1 MSYIISQVL
10 FWLVPISAV
19 VFFVVSLCM
28 YLSAKRKN
36 KREAGS
42 VPENVLKARK
52 ITLIVSSVVFGLLL
66 AAACGYG
73 TFFTY
78 RNSFV
83 EYEYA
88 FTNGELDID
97 KITAKS
103 TKLERINVNF

>member
-52 ITLIVSSVVFGLLL
+52 IALIVSSVVFGLLL
-66 AAACGYG
+66 AAVIALALLLYMAIA
-73 TFFTY
+73 Y
-78 RNSFV
+78 M
-83 EYEYA
+83 
-88 FTNGELDID
+88 
-97 KITAKS
+97 
-103 TKLERINVNF
+103 